1 MTNMKIYI
9 EKWTTETVHTGRL
22 FSVDTEMLRTQY
34 EELQCLSDEEIAQ
47 HFRER
52 HDEYYELLEETPA
65 LEARNSS
72 ADHCED
78 SFVNVYDEN
87 SLKRDLEWEAWRR
100 GAYIEGLNRY
110 DIGPDQSEAF
120 LSQIPE
126 YK

>member
-1 MTNMKIYI
+1 MKIYI

-22 FSVDTEMLRTQY
+22 FSVDTEMIRTQY
-34 EELQCLSDEEIAQ
+34 EELQSLSDEEIVQ
-47 HFRER
+47 HLRER

-72 ADHCED
+72 ADYAED
-78 SFVNVYDEN
+78 SFVNVHTADSIE
-87 SLKRDLEWEAWRR
+87 RDLEWEAWRR
-100 GAYIEGLNRY
+100 GCIIRVDASNPE
-110 DIGPDQSEAF
+110 QF

>member
-47 HFRER
+47 HLRER

-72 ADHCED
+72 AEHSED
-78 SFVNVYDEN
+78 SFVNVYDQD

-100 GAYIEGLNRY
+100 GAYIEGFNRY
-110 DIGPDQSEAF
+110 DIGPDQSDAF